1 MTKYEVQD
9 AAGNTASTHRSEAAA
24 IAAAKKIED
33 SRVIM
38 REKSGTYE
46 SATVVF
52 PEVGTTYSN

>member
-9 AAGNTASTHRSEAAA
+9 ERRQTVSTHRSEAAA

-38 REKSGTYE
+38 RVKSGTYE

-52 PEVGTTYSN
+52 PEVGTTYSY